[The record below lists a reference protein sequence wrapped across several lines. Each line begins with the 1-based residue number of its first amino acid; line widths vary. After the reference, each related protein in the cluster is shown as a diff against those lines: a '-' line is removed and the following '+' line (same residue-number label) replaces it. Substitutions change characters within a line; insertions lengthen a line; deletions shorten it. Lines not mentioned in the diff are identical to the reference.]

1 MPMAFDLSPPAT
13 RVEANGKGAAVDVH
27 ASQTRIFFLVMEI
40 TDQVEQESL
49 DVSIEGSAD
58 GETWTPQPILKLPQR
73 FYRGQTRAVL
83 DLTTWQEVN
92 FIRAAWDLN
101 RWGRVDPH
109 PMFALGLHANE
120 MPAMTGHPKRAAV
133 VAQ

>member
-1 MPMAFDLSPPAT
+1 MPMDFDLIPPAT
-13 RVEANGKGAAVDVH
+13 RLEANGKGAPADVR
-27 ASQTRIFFLVMEI
+27 ASQTRIFFCVMEI
-40 TDQVEQESL
+40 TDQIEQESV

-83 DLTTWQEVN
+83 DFTTWPEVN
-92 FIRAAWDLN
+92 FIRASWDLN

-120 MPAMTGHPKRAAV
+120 MPAMSGHPKRAAV

>member
-1 MPMAFDLSPPAT
+1 MPMDFDLIPPDT
-13 RVEANGKGAAVDVH
+13 CLEANGKGAPVDIRP
-27 ASQTRIFFLVMEI
+27 SQTRIFFLVMEI
-40 TDQVEQESL
+40 TDQIEQESA

-83 DLTTWQEVN
+83 DLTTWPEVN

-109 PMFALGLHANE
+109 PMFALGLRANE
-120 MPAMTGHPKRAAV
+120 MPAMSGHPKRAAV
-133 VAQ
+133 VAR

>member
-1 MPMAFDLSPPAT
+1 MAMEFDLIPPGT
-13 RVEANGKGAAVDVH
+13 RLETNAKGAPVDVR
-27 ASQTRIFFLVMEI
+27 ASRSRIFFCVMEI
-40 TDQVEQESL
+40 TDQIEQESV
-49 DVSIEGSAD
+49 DISIEGSAD
-58 GETWTPQPILKLPQR
+58 AETWTPQPILRLPQR

-92 FIRAAWDLN
+92 FIRASWDLN

-109 PMFALGLHANE
+109 PMFALGLRLNE
-120 MPAMTGHPKRAAV
+120 MPAMSGHPKRVA